1 MNESFTPSSQHPII
15 PSSSS
20 PQHLPVPTPRRA
32 EIVMSLGT
40 MADVPFMDALQKRHG
55 RALGY
60 FPTKQFEG
68 YIASGGVLIG
78 RDAASGVRLGYCISR
93 DRYLKR
99 DELGVIY
106 QLCVEQGEQRKLV
119 GAALVR
125 EVFARAAYGCR
136 LFCCWC
142 AQDLAANYF
151 WESMGFIPIAFR
163 AGGRKGR
170 GARGKGRAKENGQ
183 SASSLAPDPSPLT
196 PSPRVHIFWQR
207 RVDGDRGSE
216 VGGRGSESVSSNDSP
231 PTTHD
236 PRRATPYWYPCATN
250 GGAIREDRLVFPIPP
265 GVHWKDVEAVAVPDR
280 GSGIGCRASGEEE
293 KQKRLASATRSPNP
307 EPRNP
312 TQTISAGGLFFGAAR
327 PAAKAKVQR
336 APKQK
341 VKVAPALVAKARELR
356 DRYLE
361 QVNARLLLAP
371 GGKYDV
377 SRALP
382 PPTAPAGPRRA
393 RLAAAA

>member
-1 MNESFTPSSQHPII
+1 
-15 PSSSS
+15 
-20 PQHLPVPTPRRA
+20 
-32 EIVMSLGT
+32 
-40 MADVPFMDALQKRHG
+40 
-55 RALGY
+55 
-60 FPTKQFEG
+60 
-68 YIASGGVLIG
+68 
-78 RDAASGVRLGYCISR
+78 
-93 DRYLKR
+93 
-99 DELGVIY
+99 
-106 QLCVEQGEQRKLV
+106 
-119 GAALVR
+119 
-125 EVFARAAYGCR
+125 
-136 LFCCWC
+136 
-142 AQDLAANYF
+142 
-151 WESMGFIPIAFR
+151 
-163 AGGRKGR
+163 
-170 GARGKGRAKENGQ
+170 
-183 SASSLAPDPSPLT
+183 
-196 PSPRVHIFWQR
+196 VHIFWQR
-207 RVDGDRGSE
+207 RINADDVQ
-216 VGGRGSESVSSNDSP
+216 
-231 PTTHD
+231 
-236 PRRATPYWYPCATN
+236 TPYWYPCATN

-293 KQKRLASATRSPNP
+293 KQKRLASPTRSPNP
-307 EPRNP
+307 ETRNP

-341 VKVAPALVAKARELR
+341 VKVAPELVAKARELR

>member
-1 MNESFTPSSQHPII
+1 
-15 PSSSS
+15 
-20 PQHLPVPTPRRA
+20 
-32 EIVMSLGT
+32 MSLGT

-68 YIASGGVLIG
+68 YIATGGVLIG
-78 RDAASGVRLGYCISR
+78 RDAATGTRLGYCISR

-170 GARGKGRAKENGQ
+170 GARGKGRAKEKGQ
-183 SASSLAPDPSPLT
+183 SSSSLAPDPSPLT

-236 PRRATPYWYPCATN
+236 PRRATPYWYPCQTN
-250 GGAIREDRLVFPIPP
+250 SGAIREDRLVFPIPP
-265 GVHWKDVEAVAVPDR
+265 GVRWQDVQAVVTSPAAERKLLSVETEKKPERRKAQDPAAGAQPSSAR
-280 GSGIGCRASGEEE
+280 MNIGVRSGLR
-293 KQKRLASATRSPNP
+293 
-307 EPRNP
+307 
-312 TQTISAGGLFFGAAR
+312 FGAAVP
-327 PAAKAKVQR
+327 PAPCSGRTAKEKPPRQRVAKAKV
-336 APKQK
+336 
-341 VKVAPALVAKARELR
+341 
-356 DRYLE
+356 
-361 QVNARLLLAP
+361 
-371 GGKYDV
+371 
-377 SRALP
+377 
-382 PPTAPAGPRRA
+382 
-393 RLAAAA
+393 